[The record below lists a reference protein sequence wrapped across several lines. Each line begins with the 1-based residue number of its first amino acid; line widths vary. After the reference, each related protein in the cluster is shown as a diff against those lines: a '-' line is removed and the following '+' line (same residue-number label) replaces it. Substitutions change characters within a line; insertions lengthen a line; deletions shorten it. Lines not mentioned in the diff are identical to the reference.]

1 MSAPTPPSGS
11 SSRLALAL
19 ASAATLAAAAAGYL
33 LFDLGRRIDALGA
46 QVAQRDQQIQN
57 IHGEVTRLRLE
68 QSAGVQGPSALLA
81 KLKTYAPLLV
91 SARTTQP
98 DFESA
103 KKEMDAVLRAFA
115 TMGDAAWGP
124 LEERMKDL
132 KGDKNFDELKWLL
145 EAAVRVDQKR
155 GLDIVQAVLRGT
167 KFPAPRLRWYAARM
181 LIDLDKPVAQA
192 ILRQIL
198 STESSRGINPERAA
212 AYGATIPDPAAF
224 ATTGFHNF
232 VNYYVLTEDPQM
244 DSTLLMVMGRSEHDT
259 VTVQTCVEV
268 LGKRRCAAAVDPIQ
282 KLFQNP
288 PGMVENPIFQTK
300 CLDALLEIQGKQA
313 ARPFFEAM
321 LAKTTNET
329 VANNLK
335 EKLK

>member
-1 MSAPTPPSGS
+1 MSDSPPAGRP
-11 SSRLALAL
+11 SRLPLILAG
-19 ASAATLAAAAAGYL
+19 AAAAAATAAGFL
-33 LFDLGRRIDALGA
+33 LFDLGRRVESLS
-46 QVAQRDQQIQN
+46 VLVNQRDQQLQDIL
-57 IHGEVTRLRLE
+57 GEVTRLRLE

-124 LEERMKDL
+124 LDARMKEL

-145 EAAVRVDQKR
+145 EAAVRVDRQK
-155 GLDIVQAVLRGT
+155 GLEVVEAVLRGT
-167 KFPAPRLRWYAARM
+167 RFPAPRLRWYAARM

-192 ILRQIL
+192 VLRQIL

-212 AYGATIPDPAAF
+212 AYGATIPDPAAY

-232 VNYYVLTEDPQM
+232 VNYYVLSEDPQM
-244 DSTLLMVMGRSEHDT
+244 ESTLLMVMGRSEHDV
-259 VTVQTCVEV
+259 VTVQTCIEV

-282 KLFQNP
+282 KLYQSP
-288 PGMVENPIFQTK
+288 PGTVENPLFQTK

-313 ARPFFEAM
+313 ARPFFELM
-321 LAKTTNET
+321 LTKATNEL